1 MLFLFFLF
9 KPSSTV
15 FGNLVR
21 VSELPVTTMVLL
33 TLFKPSALP
42 SKQSLNVYVGTQT
55 ACADSSH
62 GVYPQRVADMN
73 LYSQ

>member
-1 MLFLFFLF
+1 MLFLFSLF
-9 KPSSTV
+9 KPSPTV

-62 GVYPQRVADMN
+62 GVYPQRAADMN